1 MRKVQVYR
9 YEESNR
15 IEDGVGFFHQ
25 LGIDYEEF
33 RDGIG
38 LFTTAIIERL
48 DGTIKNVAIENIKF
62 LDKPNGFSESMGNSK
77 KRSDKKT
84 S

>member
-9 YEESNR
+9 YEKSNR
-15 IEDGVGFFHQ
+15 IKDGVGFFHQ
-25 LGIDYEEF
+25 FGIDYEEL

-48 DGTIKNVAIENIKF
+48 DGTVKNVAIENIKF
-62 LDKPNGFSESMGNSK
+62 LDNPE
-77 KRSDKKT
+77 
-84 S
+84 